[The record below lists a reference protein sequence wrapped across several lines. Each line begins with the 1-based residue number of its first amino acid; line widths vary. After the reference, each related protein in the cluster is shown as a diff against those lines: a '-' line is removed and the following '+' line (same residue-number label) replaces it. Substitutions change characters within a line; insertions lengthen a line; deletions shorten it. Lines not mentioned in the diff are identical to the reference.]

1 MNEIW
6 SRKTFLKKS
15 TAAAI
20 SGVLGLS
27 SSSPPVVDTHMHI
40 WSDDESRYPF
50 AHPYNDN
57 FTPPPVAA
65 TVERLIEEMDLFG
78 ITHAVL
84 IQMISYGWDNRYIV
98 DCLHRYPERFRAQG
112 LIDPTDPNR
121 AERLEFWMS
130 QGLSGMRFSP
140 MYYQGR
146 DEWMNSRESYT
157 LWEKAESKRAVFN
170 FFITTSQ
177 LPILEEMIAAFP
189 GVKVVIDH
197 LSRIDL
203 NSPDPKREFDKLI
216 RLAKYPNVWVKLAE
230 LQIISATKIYPYH
243 DTFPYVRYLNETF
256 GPDRLL
262 WGTGFPGATRVQA
275 GRLTLKKEL
284 NLIRNEIP
292 FFSSGVREKIMGT
305 NAFEV
310 WDFEGDL
317 KVH

>member
-1 MNEIW
+1 MNKKW
-6 SRKTFLKKS
+6 SRRTFLKTS

-20 SGVLGLS
+20 SGILGLKS
-27 SSSPPVVDTHMHI
+27 SSPVVDTHMHI
-40 WSDDESRYPF
+40 WSDNESRFPF
-50 AHPYNDN
+50 SHPFNDN
-57 FTPPPVAA
+57 FNPPPVAA
-65 TVERLIEEMDLFG
+65 TVERLIEEMDQFG
-78 ITHAVL
+78 ITQAIL

-121 AERLEFWMS
+121 AERFEYWMN

-140 MYYQGR
+140 MYYQDR
-146 DEWMNSRESYT
+146 DEWLNSRESYS
-157 LWEKAESKRAVFN
+157 LWEKAESREAVFN

-177 LPILEEMIAAFP
+177 LPLLEDMVAKFP

-203 NSPDPKREFDKLI
+203 NSTDPKREFDKLL
-216 RLAKYPNVWVKLAE
+216 RLSKYPNVWVKLAE
-230 LQIISATKIYPYH
+230 LQIISATKEYPYQ
-243 DTFPYVRYLNETF
+243 DTFPYVKYLNDSF

-275 GRLTLKKEL
+275 GRLTLNKEL

-292 FFSSGVREKIMGT
+292 FFTSRELDKIMGT
-305 NAFEV
+305 NALEV
-310 WDFEGDL
+310 WDF
-317 KVH
+317 